1 MFEYAGQMIL
11 GARPV
16 LGRFA
21 PSALPMPPDPVG
33 QDGASRRRPP
43 PRSPC
48 GARASLLTALLLLLA
63 IARAGA
69 REHPLPHPSDETEVF
84 TGGEE
89 VEGGAAPRRPA
100 LAYWKVR
107 ATLRAPAAVP
117 ALTVGLLVPLSDGRQ
132 DVLARRTVAPGFRYR
147 EIGDGTNLRV
157 EWRGAAPAGA
167 MLTYEVAVRIAE
179 AAVTVPT
186 VPLAGLAP
194 PPGAGDALAPSR
206 FIQSASPAI
215 ARQARSV
222 VGRAT
227 RLDEAVWLLYQHV
240 AAFEP
245 PGDAA
250 GPQDAEGVLAA
261 RRGTSLGRARALVA
275 LLRVVGVPARLV
287 GGLRL
292 ANESEK
298 RATNSWVEAWT
309 GADWVPLDPAGGFFA
324 ALPDSYLALYRGD
337 LPLIVHTRG
346 AGLEYGFAMR
356 QSTRR
361 TVEEGEE
368 GEEGVRVEGARRP
381 LVRGPGRHGVETH
394 AAYVSAPVASV
405 VLIADQSVPAA
416 VTDRILDEARAA
428 AIDCVLLTARFE
440 SRYFREAY
448 LERLVAQN
456 LSLIRQANLVLV
468 ATADDAGLYA
478 LMTLGERDVHLDDS
492 RIVIA
497 GAMRRS
503 AALMLG
509 ALLRHLVTP
518 GEVVLVPHAAD
529 LLPLW
534 EMARANLIDG
544 TPMAEEARRWNIDAI
559 VLGEVGLR
567 VPSWRR
573 PLMLAWAHAVRAQV
587 PLGALTLILILP
599 IIASLVV
606 VARVVIGLE
615 TFGMFGPVIVSL
627 AFITTGLWWGTLIFV
642 AIVGLGVALRLALQ
656 HLRLQA
662 VARLAILIALVAA
675 VMGGLT
681 LVGATLGV
689 GPLLNISIFPMV
701 IMSNVIE
708 SFAASQVEFGTRQAL
723 RMTATTLGL
732 SIVCYLV
739 VDRAGLQSLVLAFP
753 EILLATVVVDVL
765 LGKWR
770 GLRLLEYVRFL
781 GAVGE
786 QRSDALAP
794 AAAPGRAEPPAP

>member
-1 MFEYAGQMIL
+1 MKL

-21 PSALPMPPDPVG
+21 PSALPMPPGPVG

-63 IARAGA
+63 VARAGA

-215 ARQARSV
+215 ARQARSI
-222 VGRAT
+222 VGRAA

-250 GPQDAEGVLAA
+250 GPQDAESVLAA

-356 QSTRR
+356 QSTRH

-573 PLMLAWAHAVRAQV
+573 PLMLAWARAVRAQV

-656 HLRLQA
+656 HLRRQA
-662 VARLAILIALVAA
+662 VARLAILITLVAT

-681 LVGATLGV
+681 LVGATLGI

>member
-1 MFEYAGQMIL
+1 MIL
-11 GARPV
+11 GARP
-16 LGRFA
+16 
-21 PSALPMPPDPVG
+21 
-33 QDGASRRRPP
+33 
-43 PRSPC
+43 
-48 GARASLLTALLLLLA
+48 RASFAAALLLLVV

-69 REHPLPHPSDETEVF
+69 RERPLPHPSDETEVF

-497 GAMRRS
+497 GAMGRS